1 MPEQWRISEQLNAFL
16 EEIFSEARPESFSGR
31 FPASGTEFF
40 PCIMWSLGGEVR
52 KGDQIIERLEPE
64 YGLGWVRRDNLG
76 KLILIE
82 SDAFGFI
89 AFQPSKADASA
100 PGRLIDIKERT
111 IFVR

>member
-1 MPEQWRISEQLNAFL
+1 MPEQWRVSEHLSAFIK
-16 EEIFSEARPESFSGR
+16 EIFSEVGPENLD
-31 FPASGTEFF
+31 TEFY
-40 PCIMWSLGGEVR
+40 PCIMWSLGGEIR
-52 KGDQIIERLEPE
+52 KGDQLIEQVEPE
-64 YGLGWVRRDNLG
+64 YGLGWVRHDNLG
-76 KLILIE
+76 KLILIQ